1 MRSKYNLELNAEG
14 KPINPKTGNVMK
26 LGEPLE
32 AHNVV
37 YMGTRKNGRVM
48 FVKPETWKRKVD
60 KNKIWRKKHQ
70 AGTSRT
76 FGFCTRHLK
85 RGAITRAKKHGG
97 ICTLTLDWIRQEV
110 SKGYVVDGVKIAD
123 YVTEVDTHKK
133 VTAWSPSID
142 RIDNSNRDYT
152 PENCRVVP
160 SLLNLALNN
169 FDEKDFLD
177 IVGPYID
184 GLRKKLNK

>member
-1 MRSKYNLELNAEG
+1 MQYNLQVTSEG
-14 KPINPKTGNVMK
+14 KPINPSTGQVMK
-26 LGEPLE
+26 IGERLE
-32 AHNVV
+32 SHNVV
-37 YMGTRKNGRVM
+37 YSGLRKSGTPVFLKNEVWQRRLA
-48 FVKPETWKRKVD
+48 KQLQ
-60 KNKIWRKKHQ
+60 WRKKHQ

-85 RGAITRAKKHGG
+85 NGARNRAKKYGG

-110 SKGYVVDGVKIAD
+110 KKGYVVNGVKIGD
-123 YVTEVDTHKK
+123 YVIEVDSHRK

-152 PENCRVVP
+152 PENCRIVP

-184 GLRKKLNK
+184 GLRSKT